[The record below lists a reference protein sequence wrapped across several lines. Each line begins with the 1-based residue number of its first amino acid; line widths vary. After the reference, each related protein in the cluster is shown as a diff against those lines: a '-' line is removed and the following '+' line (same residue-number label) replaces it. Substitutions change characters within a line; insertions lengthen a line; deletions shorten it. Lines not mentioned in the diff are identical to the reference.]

1 MIDSAVKILGPV
13 PAANIDPQLL
23 IQSQTSDASG
33 YVMISYLLEPNNPIY
48 DLMLFKSKQIDESFR
63 VTPDLRFVLDAATI
77 LQKFRAHKNEAACSL
92 SLYLASIEQLNRFRE
107 VLHLTPSLKLK
118 PDSLARRQILSAAKA
133 VNVEHGYLELNS
145 LDNPV
150 DPRVSVLDVNHA
162 GKSISRV
169 LRRFSPAQLKSANCL
184 LLYDIDKNRVDA
196 TSQTSESIPSPFQA
210 GVSDA
215 DSLDSILESI
225 LLDSETRSG
234 SGQHPLSLPPA
245 QGEVSI
251 DSSSESRE
259 ETQPEPAVEPASPQL
274 IALFAELR
282 SALIAL
288 LGRARAARSLNRA
301 LTSSLPGEASKLRPV
316 VEAGSSTDPPVIDT
330 EENAK
335 ALIRCCIDVPNHLVL
350 NKRKARERLARIL
363 ADRYSQHYAAFTSNE
378 LEFLES
384 LWKKLTDNHR
394 DTWLRH

>member
-1 MIDSAVKILGPV
+1 MIDSAVKIFGPV

-33 YVMISYLLEPNNPIY
+33 YVMISYPLEANSLIY
-48 DLMLFKSKQIDESFR
+48 DLMLFKSNQVTGSFR
-63 VTPDLRFVLDAATI
+63 LTPDLRFVVDTAAI
-77 LQKFRAHKNEAACSL
+77 LQKFRTHKTDAACSV
-92 SLYLASIEQLNRFRE
+92 SLYLAPTEQLNRFRD

-118 PDSLARRQILSAAKA
+118 PDGLAWGQILSATKA
-133 VNVEHGYLELNS
+133 VRVEHGYLELNN
-145 LDNPV
+145 LDNPT

-169 LRRFSPAQLKSANCL
+169 LRRFTPAQLKSANCL
-184 LLYDIDKNRVDA
+184 LLYDIDRNQTA
-196 TSQTSESIPSPFQA
+196 SGGQTSESITPPFQG
-210 GVSDA
+210 GVP

-225 LLDSETRSG
+225 LLDSETGRG
-234 SGQHPLSLPPA
+234 SGQHPSSSPA
-245 QGEVSI
+245 VQEELQI
-251 DSSSESRE
+251 DSSSESIE
-259 ETQPEPAVEPASPQL
+259 EKQAAPAVESASPQL

-316 VEAGSSTDPPVIDT
+316 AEAGSSTDPPMIDT

-335 ALIRCCIDVPNHLVL
+335 ALIRCCIDVPNHLIL
-350 NKRKARERLARIL
+350 NKRNAREKLARIISEKYTQGY
-363 ADRYSQHYAAFTSNE
+363 DRFKPGEVQ
-378 LEFLES
+378 FLDS
-384 LWKKLTDNHR
+384 LWKRFISK
-394 DTWLRH
+394 